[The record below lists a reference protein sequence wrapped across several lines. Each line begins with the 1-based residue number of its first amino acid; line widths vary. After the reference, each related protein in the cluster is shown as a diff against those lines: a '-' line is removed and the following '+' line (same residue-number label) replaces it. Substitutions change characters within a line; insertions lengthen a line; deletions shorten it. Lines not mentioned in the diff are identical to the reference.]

1 MAKTNTII
9 TIGREYGSAGRQ
21 IGYKVA
27 EDLGIKL
34 YDREMLERA
43 AKESGICEELF
54 ETHDE
59 KPTNSFLYSLVMDSY
74 SFGYPSSSYTDMPI
88 NHKIFLAQ
96 FDTIRKIASE
106 GPCILVGRC
115 ADYALEDNPYAVSV
129 FIKASL
135 DERVQRIKRIYELN
149 DSKAADLIQKTDKR
163 RASYYNYYSS
173 KKWGEAKSY
182 NLCIDSGL
190 VGIDGA
196 GHILFDELEA
206 VGQLIRIQ
214 GHLIEG
220 LVVHKI
226 IQIAVGIAVLHIL
239 ALDDGGGEFR
249 RGVEGLLQRG
259 AGDDVLQ
266 LCADEGRA
274 LARLHMLELDDLH
287 HVAVHFKGQAVFEI
301 ACGYHKNSST
311 ISFSC
316 VLRLI
321 LYQTERFVK
330 AFLQLGNGLTAR

>member
-115 ADYALEDNPYAVSV
+115 ADYALEEFDNVLSV
-129 FIKASL
+129 FIHA
-135 DERVQRIKRIYELN
+135 DMDARIRRIARIYDLT
-149 DSKAADLIQKTDKR
+149 DAKAKDMIRKTDKQR
-163 RASYYNYYSS
+163 SSYYNYYTNKRWGDANSYQFCLDSS
-173 KKWGEAKSY
+173 KLRIEGTVDA
-182 NLCIDSGL
+182 
-190 VGIDGA
+190 
-196 GHILFDELEA
+196 ILK
-206 VGQLIRIQ
+206 
-214 GHLIEG
+214 LIEIKDDQ
-220 LVVHKI
+220 KI
-226 IQIAVGIAVLHIL
+226 NKKI
-239 ALDDGGGEFR
+239 
-249 RGVEGLLQRG
+249 
-259 AGDDVLQ
+259 
-266 LCADEGRA
+266 
-274 LARLHMLELDDLH
+274 
-287 HVAVHFKGQAVFEI
+287 
-301 ACGYHKNSST
+301 Y
-311 ISFSC
+311 
-316 VLRLI
+316 
-321 LYQTERFVK
+321 
-330 AFLQLGNGLTAR
+330 